1 MPDWQISI
9 SSAFHFFGSIPYL
22 SSADGKTSLD
32 QVDPQASSEG
42 TLGWWFER
50 LRILLKPRSAQF
62 FEI

>member
-32 QVDPQASSEG
+32 QVDPQASSEARWVG
-42 TLGWWFER
+42 G
-50 LRILLKPRSAQF
+50 LKG
-62 FEI
+62 